1 VAISFLPPFG
11 VKTVCL
17 SRGTLQINVL
27 GHNTHHHSRIK
38 PGPEMVA
45 LVWSGE
51 TSIRTKGDRMSTL
64 HMLVDEISSLLLAGK
79 MTLATAESCTGG
91 LLGHVLTNRPGSS
104 EWYVGGVV
112 AYANS
117 LKTGLLSVSETLLVE
132 QGAVSEGC
140 VRAMAQSV
148 CALTQTRCGVAV
160 SGIAGPGGGT
170 VDKPVGTVWIGWA
183 HDERVRADRFL
194 FTGSREEI
202 KLQAVRAA
210 LEGFV
215 KMVKEEE

>member
-1 VAISFLPPFG
+1 
-11 VKTVCL
+11 
-17 SRGTLQINVL
+17 
-27 GHNTHHHSRIK
+27 
-38 PGPEMVA
+38 
-45 LVWSGE
+45 
-51 TSIRTKGDRMSTL
+51 MSTL

-117 LKTGLLSVSETLLVE
+117 LKTGLLNVSETLLEE

-140 VRAMAQSV
+140 VRAMVQSV
-148 CALTQTRCGVAV
+148 RALTQTRCGVAV

-170 VDKPVGTVWIGWA
+170 MDKPVGTVWIGWA
-183 HDERVRADRFL
+183 YDEKVWAERFV

-202 KLQAVRAA
+202 KLQAVRTA

-215 KMVKEEE
+215 KMVKDEG

>member
-1 VAISFLPPFG
+1 
-11 VKTVCL
+11 
-17 SRGTLQINVL
+17 
-27 GHNTHHHSRIK
+27 
-38 PGPEMVA
+38 
-45 LVWSGE
+45 
-51 TSIRTKGDRMSTL
+51 MSTL